1 MVYPEGT
8 RSLLPEGLPL
18 KLGAIASAYQL
29 QWPVQVRSDQ
39 FFLKLHS
46 SKLRWQWK
54 NPPFGWYVAGKLGIF
69 MDISLLWLCLLE
81 GINVDYYP

>member
-39 FFLKLHS
+39 FFLMLHS

-54 NPPFGWYVAGKLGIF
+54 IHHLDGMSQENWGYSWIF
-69 MDISLLWLCLLE
+69 HCCVSLPE